1 MAENI
6 ALIARLLLAHY
17 KQLKIAENLID
28 YQDLILLVLA
38 LLKDKRYKYNILY
51 HYDLALEH
59 ILLDEAQDTSPW
71 QWEIIDLLLEE
82 FLRVSRLVLARVRLK
97 LNHFYCR

>member
-1 MAENI
+1 M
-6 ALIARLLLAHY
+6 
-17 KQLKIAENLID
+17 
-28 YQDLILLVLA
+28 
-38 LLKDKRYKYNILY
+38 NILY

-82 FLRVSRLVLARVRLK
+82 FFAGKQTSLARGEAKAKSFFIVGDEKQSIYSFQGAEHYL
-97 LNHFYCR
+97 FQQV